1 MHPTLGITR
10 QPLSP
15 ATLRALVVAVVA
27 AMLLPVLFA
36 GARLGHV
43 GTGPLVS
50 VVVRGQPGGVE
61 TAERLVTGLGGR
73 ITQRL
78 DIIDGFAAEVPQ
90 AALAAV
96 AAAGEISSVT
106 PNGQVQLLK
115 APPTGGGGGTFDQT
129 AETTY
134 DIAQSI
140 GAAALYKLGFTG
152 RGIDVAVI
160 DSGSVDLPELAGRI
174 VNGPDLSFQSNAQP
188 QWYIDDFGHGV
199 FIDGIITGDDPT
211 ASGGRSYQG
220 IAPDARI
227 VNVRVAVRSGV
238 TDLSQ
243 VLAAIDWVVQHRND
257 NGLNIRVLNLSFGT
271 DGNQSYLRDP
281 LAYAA
286 EVAWRKGIVVVVA
299 AGNEGYGDSA
309 LNNPA
314 YDPYVLAVGAA
325 DMVGTYAQTDDI
337 VAAFSSRGSAARRP
351 DLVAPGRSVVS
362 LRNVGSYIDRTNP
375 EGRVGDR
382 FFKGSGTSGAAAVV
396 SGAVALLLQQR
407 PLLTPD
413 QVKCLLKQT
422 AAKLTAI
429 DVGAGSGEINVLAA
443 SKARPSSKCTQK
455 WPLST
460 GTGSLQLAR
469 GSSAVSDNRSVLSG
483 EKDIFG
489 APWNGNTWAQAA
501 WDGNTWSGGV
511 WNGNTWSGNTW
522 SGNTWS
528 GNTWSGNTWSGNTW
542 TGNTWSGNTW
552 TGNTWSSAS
561 WGP

>member
-1 MHPTLGITR
+1 VI
-10 QPLSP
+10 
-15 ATLRALVVAVVA
+15 
-27 AMLLPVLFA
+27 
-36 GARLGHV
+36 
-43 GTGPLVS
+43 
-50 VVVRGQPGGVE
+50 VRGQPGGV
-61 TAERLVTGLGGR
+61 TSAEQLVTGLGGTV
-73 ITQRL
+73 TQRL
-78 DIIDGFAAEVPQ
+78 EIIDGFVADVPQ
-90 AALAAV
+90 GALAAM
-96 AAAGEISSVT
+96 ATAGEIASVT
-106 PNGQVQLLK
+106 PNGHVQLLK
-115 APPTGGGGGTFDQT
+115 APPGGGGAGGGTFDAT
-129 AETTY
+129 AATTY

-140 GAAALYKLGFTG
+140 GAAGLYKLGFTG

-160 DSGSVDLPELAGRI
+160 DSGSLALPELAGRI
-174 VNGPDLSFQSNAQP
+174 VDGPDLSFQSSAVP
-188 QWYIDDFGHGV
+188 QWYTDDFGHGV

-211 ASGGRSYQG
+211 ATGGRSYQG

-271 DGNQSYLRDP
+271 DGTQSYLHDP

-325 DMVGTYAQTDDI
+325 DMVGTYAQTDDL

-351 DLVAPGRSVVS
+351 DVVAPGRSVVS
-362 LRNVGSYIDRTNP
+362 LRNPNSFIDRTNP
-375 EGRVGDR
+375 EGRVGTR

-422 AAKLTAI
+422 ATKLTVI
-429 DVGAGSGEINVLAA
+429 DVGAGAGEINVLAA
-443 SKARPSSKCTQK
+443 SKARPSAKCVQK

-460 GTGSLQLAR
+460 GTGSLQSAR
-469 GSSAVSDNRSVLSG
+469 GSSAVSDNRSTLSG

-501 WDGNTWSGGV
+501 WNGNTWSGGT
-511 WNGNTWSGNTW
+511 WNGNTWSGNTWSGNTW

-542 TGNTWSGNTW
+542 TGNTWSST
-552 TGNTWSSAS
+552 S